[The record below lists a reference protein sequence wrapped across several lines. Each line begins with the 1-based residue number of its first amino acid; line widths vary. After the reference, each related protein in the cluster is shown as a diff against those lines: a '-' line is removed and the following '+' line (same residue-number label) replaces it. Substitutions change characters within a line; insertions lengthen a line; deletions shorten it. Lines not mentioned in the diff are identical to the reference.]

1 MVQRK
6 QTRFVQVKVRM
17 PGHLKRRLEQEAKK
31 RDDGSLSA
39 EIVARLE
46 RTFTD
51 PPQVQATATATA
63 TAVANELLE
72 RGWVVDTRGK
82 K

>member
-51 PPQVQATATATA
+51 PPQVQATATA
-63 TAVANELLE
+63 VANELLE